1 MPRRKPT
8 VYLAGPEVFLAD
20 AEAVGEAK
28 KAICAQHGLTGLFPL
43 DNELALG
50 GMAPYDAGL
59 AISAANEALM
69 RKANAVIA
77 NITPFR
83 GPGMDPGTAFE
94 IGFMR
99 ALGKPVFCYTASD
112 LLHAERAAR
121 WAGAAVRERKGE
133 GLEDGDGLLIENFGM
148 VENLMIDGAVEASG
162 GVIITPDSAADPQPD
177 LRDMQ
182 LFEAAVKAVAKA
194 LGTGAAATSKD
205 G

>member
-1 MPRRKPT
+1 MRHRKPT

-20 AEAVGEAK
+20 AAAVGEAK
-28 KAICAQHGLTGLFPL
+28 KAICARYGLAGLFPL
-43 DNELALG
+43 DNELYLG
-50 GMAPYDAGL
+50 GMEPHAAGI
-59 AISAANEALM
+59 AISKANEALM
-69 RKANAVIA
+69 RKADLVIA

-133 GLEDGDGLLIENFGM
+133 GLEDADGLLIENFGM

-162 GVIITPDSAADPQPD
+162 GTIVIPDIAADPQLDYRD
-177 LRDMQ
+177 LR
-182 LFEAAVKAVAKA
+182 LFETCVRNAAAHMGVASNAAVAGK
-194 LGTGAAATSKD
+194 
-205 G
+205 

>member
-1 MPRRKPT
+1 
-8 VYLAGPEVFLAD
+8 
-20 AEAVGEAK
+20 
-28 KAICAQHGLTGLFPL
+28 
-43 DNELALG
+43 
-50 GMAPYDAGL
+50 
-59 AISAANEALM
+59 
-69 RKANAVIA
+69 
-77 NITPFR
+77 
-83 GPGMDPGTAFE
+83 
-94 IGFMR
+94 MR

>member
-1 MPRRKPT
+1 
-8 VYLAGPEVFLAD
+8 
-20 AEAVGEAK
+20 
-28 KAICAQHGLTGLFPL
+28 
-43 DNELALG
+43 
-50 GMAPYDAGL
+50 
-59 AISAANEALM
+59 M

>member
-77 NITPFR
+77 QHHPI
-83 GPGMDPGTAFE
+83 PGAWHGSWHGLRDW
-94 IGFMR
+94 
-99 ALGKPVFCYTASD
+99 V
-112 LLHAERAAR
+112 H
-121 WAGAAVRERKGE
+121 AGAGE
-133 GLEDGDGLLIENFGM
+133 AGVLLYG
-148 VENLMIDGAVEASG
+148 
-162 GVIITPDSAADPQPD
+162 Q
-177 LRDMQ
+177 
-182 LFEAAVKAVAKA
+182 
-194 LGTGAAATSKD
+194 
-205 G
+205 